1 MNWKHLLSVTLLAA
15 WPGNAMVMADN
26 VMNGP
31 AIKAAAPVRPAPTV
45 RASTN
50 VALPRGQAMPALWLL
65 ADKDTK
71 IWLFG
76 TVHVLPENLRWQGRV
91 LVKAMDE
98 SQELVLELSPD
109 AMKGGALGASML
121 ELGVSNGLPPIRGR
135 VPADKQEA
143 LGRMI
148 GQSGVPEQVF
158 DRLESWAAGLTLV
171 GVQFRQL
178 GLSQGHGVEDV
189 LTARFERARKPISG
203 LETPA
208 QQLGYFDGLGED
220 SQRLFLASKL
230 EDPAA
235 LRGDFDKMIAA
246 WARGDEQAIVASFDE
261 EAGLSEE
268 LRDVLMRKRNARWA
282 DWLAKRLDKPGTVMV
297 AVGAGH
303 LAGPDSVQTLL
314 NTRGLTTKR
323 VQ

>member
-1 MNWKHLLSVTLLAA
+1 
-15 WPGNAMVMADN
+15 MADK
-26 VMNGP
+26 VANGP
-31 AIKAAAPVRPAPTV
+31 AIKADAPVRLGPTM
-45 RASTN
+45 RASANT
-50 VALPRGQAMPALWLL
+50 VLQREQALPALWLL

-76 TVHVLPENLRWQGRV
+76 TVHVLPDALRWQGRV
-91 LVKAMDE
+91 LGKAIDE

-109 AMKGGALGASML
+109 AMKGGALGTSML
-121 ELGVSNGLPPIRGR
+121 QLGVSDSLPPIRAR
-135 VPADKQEA
+135 VPVEKQDA
-143 LGRMI
+143 LARMI
-148 GQSGVPEQVF
+148 GQSGLPEQLF

-178 GLSQGHGVEDV
+178 GLSRGHGVEDV
-189 LTARFERARKPISG
+189 LTARFEQVRKPISG

-220 SQRLFLASKL
+220 SQRIFLASML
-230 EDPAA
+230 EDPES
-235 LRGDFDKMIAA
+235 LRKDFDKMVAA
-246 WARGDEQAIVASFDE
+246 WARGDEQAIVATFDE

-282 DWLAKRLDKPGTVMV
+282 EWLAKRMDKPGTVMV

-314 NTRGLTTKR
+314 KARGLVTKR